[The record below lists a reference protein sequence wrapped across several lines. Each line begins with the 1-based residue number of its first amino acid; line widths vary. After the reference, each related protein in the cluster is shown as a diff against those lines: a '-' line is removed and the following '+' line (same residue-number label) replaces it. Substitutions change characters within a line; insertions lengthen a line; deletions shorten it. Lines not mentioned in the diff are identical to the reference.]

1 MKKVLLLFVIA
12 GIALLGAQTA
22 AYYPT
27 TTLVENFGASWC
39 AACAF
44 AQQGLDVIESEV
56 NDSEIIIPRLLT
68 ESGPYSNPEM
78 DARFQY
84 YNVLG
89 FPAVIFNGKIR
100 VNGSDEPVMDGSLYR
115 EALNQFRYLGSPL
128 KMIVESFD
136 HNSGDYSFK
145 VSMVN
150 DEIAIEDANVV
161 FYLVENDLPE
171 ELNRIVRAVQSQP
184 ISIAGAGNEQ
194 LFSFNL
200 EPDPG
205 WNPANLWATAF
216 VQLPT
221 NTILQSVS
229 TLPQPEHQIRV
240 AVPFDL
246 KIEADE
252 TGDIFSPYFHVYN
265 LGAASTLNIHVEIH
279 DAPGDWYINYC
290 DEDGACL
297 PGSMT
302 IPHPV
307 AANGHKTFDLN
318 IQAGSEGRASFDFVI
333 EAAGAEPYRIPFEL
347 VVGDVSNDDP
357 VAVPAAISVSRAW
370 PNPFRDRLSFEVQ
383 SQKAGASTDIA
394 IYNARGQ
401 KVSTLKMDNL
411 QQGLNQVSW
420 EAGDLPAGVYFYK
433 AAAGAKSGKILRIR

>member
-128 KMIVESFD
+128 KMTVESFD

-171 ELNRIVRAVQSQP
+171 ELNRIVRALQSHP
-184 ISIAGAGNEQ
+184 ISIG
-194 LFSFNL
+194 
-200 EPDPG
+200 
-205 WNPANLWATAF
+205 
-216 VQLPT
+216 
-221 NTILQSVS
+221 
-229 TLPQPEHQIRV
+229 
-240 AVPFDL
+240 
-246 KIEADE
+246 
-252 TGDIFSPYFHVYN
+252 
-265 LGAASTLNIHVEIH
+265 
-279 DAPGDWYINYC
+279 
-290 DEDGACL
+290 
-297 PGSMT
+297 
-302 IPHPV
+302 
-307 AANGHKTFDLN
+307 
-318 IQAGSEGRASFDFVI
+318 
-333 EAAGAEPYRIPFEL
+333 
-347 VVGDVSNDDP
+347 
-357 VAVPAAISVSRAW
+357 
-370 PNPFRDRLSFEVQ
+370 
-383 SQKAGASTDIA
+383 
-394 IYNARGQ
+394 
-401 KVSTLKMDNL
+401 
-411 QQGLNQVSW
+411 
-420 EAGDLPAGVYFYK
+420 
-433 AAAGAKSGKILRIR
+433 